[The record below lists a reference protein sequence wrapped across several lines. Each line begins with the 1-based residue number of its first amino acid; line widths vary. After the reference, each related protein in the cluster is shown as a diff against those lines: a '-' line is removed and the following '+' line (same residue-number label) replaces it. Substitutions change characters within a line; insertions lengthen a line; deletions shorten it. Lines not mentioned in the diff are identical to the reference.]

1 VLVQAVGQPRRRRQ
15 EFSGFIDGRGGG
27 RGGEDWM
34 LMDTLP
40 SANDYGFYRRGH
52 GYNSMDEHEEYGVFV
67 PSGPPEPKYV
77 NGKRVMVNSEI
88 K

>member
-1 VLVQAVGQPRRRRQ
+1 
-15 EFSGFIDGRGGG
+15 
-27 RGGEDWM
+27 
-34 LMDTLP
+34 MDTLP